1 MAIREWIV
9 EMSHMNVLKKLT
21 GWTALTAL
29 VAVMIVA
36 SGCITPGESKPPL
49 PPPPA
54 PPTTETFNVGEL
66 VLVNFSG
73 VEMPPT
79 QHEERIKADGT
90 VTLSL
95 IGSVPA
101 VGKTP
106 GQLQHEIR
114 ERYLVFYK
122 PSLNVTVKWQE
133 RFFYVGGQVKSSGR
147 LPWTEGM
154 TLVKAIQTAGGFNE
168 DYAKTTKVRVT
179 RLNGKTFI
187 VNCDKATVN
196 SEFDV
201 PIYPGD
207 TINVPKRW

>member
-21 GWTALTAL
+21 GWMVLVVL

-36 SGCITPGESKPPL
+36 AGCAATSGTN
-49 PPPPA
+49 
-54 PPTTETFNVGEL
+54 TTDKIKEQPSDKLGVGDL
-66 VLVNFSG
+66 VLVTFSG
-73 VEMPPT
+73 VEQPPA
-79 QHEERIKADGT
+79 QHEERVKDDGT
-90 VTLSL
+90 ITLSL
-95 IGSVPA
+95 IESVQA
-101 VGKTP
+101 KGKTP
-106 GQLQHEIR
+106 GQLQKDIR
-114 ERYLVFYK
+114 DLYVPKYYK

-147 LPWTEGM
+147 LPWTEAM